1 MENRDI
7 EKDVI
12 GINAKIDYIEKSVN
26 SLNCKLEK
34 NDGALNQVSTLEYQL
49 KTLNE
54 SIKKLN
60 TRIDKLEEADVER
73 MKEKE
78 KRIEQ
83 NKNEAIMTVVRTI
96 ISICIGAIIGKYI

>member
-1 MENRDI
+1 MENKDI

-12 GINAKIDYIEKSVN
+12 GIKTKVDYIEKSVN
-26 SLNCKLEK
+26 SINCKLEK
-34 NDGALNQVSTLEYQL
+34 HDVVLNQVSTLDYQM
-49 KTLNE
+49 KTL
-54 SIKKLN
+54 IKNIEKLN
-60 TRIDKLEEADVER
+60 TRIDKLEEADAER

-96 ISICIGAIIGKYI
+96 ISICVGAIIGKYI